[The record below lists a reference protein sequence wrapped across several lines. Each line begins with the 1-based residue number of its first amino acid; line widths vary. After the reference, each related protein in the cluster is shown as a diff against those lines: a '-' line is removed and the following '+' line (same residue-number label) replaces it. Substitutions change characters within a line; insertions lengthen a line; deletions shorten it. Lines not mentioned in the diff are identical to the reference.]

1 MSASGQ
7 SRLNEGTAPCPLPR
21 RTSLTGRLP
30 RDILPHIA
38 ANMTPRGPGQM
49 AIGVGRRHFIFG
61 FVGAAAWPL
70 AVRAQQSALP
80 VIGWLSSGSAQDPH
94 FAGLLTDFRAGLKD
108 AGYVEDRNVEI
119 DFRWSEGQYARL
131 PALAAEL
138 VGKRVAVI
146 VAGGPPAAVAAK
158 AATETIPIVFT
169 VGDDPV
175 KLGLVASLNRPGG
188 NATGINLIDNDLEA
202 KRLGLLREVVPA
214 ANTIGVLL
222 NPASPAFDTQSKG
235 LQAGAHASGVEIVI
249 LTAASQQDI
258 DQAFST
264 LGRMQ
269 AGALLVGSDPF
280 LSSFLEQLVTLAA
293 RQSLPT
299 MFAQREAVEIGGLMS
314 YSIGFAEAY
323 REAGVYAGQILKGEK
338 PDELPVVRA
347 TKFDL
352 VINLKTAKTLG
363 LTLSPGLLSI
373 ADEVI
378 E

>member
-1 MSASGQ
+1 LQ
-7 SRLNEGTAPCPLPR
+7 E
-21 RTSLTGRLP
+21 
-30 RDILPHIA
+30 
-38 ANMTPRGPGQM
+38 
-49 AIGVGRRHFIFG
+49 
-61 FVGAAAWPL
+61 
-70 AVRAQQSALP
+70 
-80 VIGWLSSGSAQDPH
+80 
-94 FAGLLTDFRAGLKD
+94 
-108 AGYVEDRNVEI
+108 AGYVEDRSVEI
-119 DFRWSEGQYARL
+119 DLRWSEGQYARL

-138 VGKRVAVI
+138 VGKQVAVI

-188 NATGINLIDNDLEA
+188 NATGVNLIDNELEA

-214 ANTIGVLL
+214 AKTIAVLL
-222 NPASPAFDTQSKG
+222 NPTSPAFDTQSKG
-235 LQAGAHASGVEIVI
+235 LQAGAHVSGLEIVI
-249 LTAASQQDI
+249 LTTASQQDI
-258 DQAFST
+258 DQVFST
-264 LGRMQ
+264 LGRSQ

-280 LSSFLEQLVTLAA
+280 LSSFLEQIVTLAA

-323 REAGVYAGQILKGEK
+323 REAGAYAGRILKGEK
-338 PDELPVVRA
+338 PSELPVFRP

-352 VINLKTAKTLG
+352 VVNLKTAKTLG
-363 LTLSPGLLSI
+363 LTLSPRLLSI